1 MSWLE
6 LRDGLR
12 LRVAERRGD
21 LGSASTAAAGSGAGD
36 RASTPPVV
44 LVHGWKGSH
53 RLWDRTV
60 VELEARG
67 VRVVAFDLRGMGESE
82 KPAGRLDFDT
92 FADDLGEVLTAFDL
106 HDATLVGWSMG
117 CTVSLRHLQRA
128 GLAGGS
134 GAPGAATGRVGRLVL
149 INGPLRLTRADDF
162 PHAMSDEQLDGYLTE
177 LADGWPASERA
188 FQAESALPGSDPELI
203 DWLWR
208 TALQTP
214 LAVALSAVREQ
225 ARLDMRDAVRSLR
238 VPVLAAYATGDPYYP
253 TSLGEWIAANAP
265 DGHLRV
271 FDQSAHCT
279 PIEEAPALAEAI
291 VQFGAAR
298 PADLAS
304 RPAPAGRPGS
314 D

>member
-12 LRVAERRGD
+12 LRVAELDGRATA
-21 LGSASTAAAGSGAGD
+21 SAPPGAPAASRPADA
-36 RASTPPVV
+36 PPVV

-67 VRVVAFDLRGMGESE
+67 VRVVAFDLRGMGESG

-92 FADDLGEVLTAFDL
+92 LADDLGEVLAAFDVR
-106 HDATLVGWSMG
+106 DATLVGWSMG

-134 GAPGAATGRVGRLVL
+134 VAASGPGAAPSRVGRLVL
-149 INGPLRLTRADDF
+149 LNGPLRLTRADDF
-162 PHAMSDEQLDGYLTE
+162 PHAMSDAQLDGYLTE
-177 LADGWPASERA
+177 LANGWPASERA

-214 LAVALSAVREQ
+214 LPIALSAVREQ
-225 ARLDMRDAVRSLR
+225 ARLDMRDAVRGLR
-238 VPVLAAYATGDPYYP
+238 IPVLAAYATGDPYYP

-265 DGHLRV
+265 DGRLRV
-271 FDQSAHCT
+271 FEHSAHCT

-291 VQFGAAR
+291 VEFG
-298 PADLAS
+298 
-304 RPAPAGRPGS
+304 GR
-314 D
+314 